1 MNLVQPIR
9 DPELLQDI
17 MDYLEGTNYRNYIM
31 FLIGIDT
38 GLRISDILRLRVRD
52 VTGSHISIREKKTG
66 KQKRILITSE
76 LKEKLAPYIEGKPPN
91 EFLIKS
97 REGLNRPITREMAYK
112 IIRAVGDEFGISE
125 LGCHSL
131 RKTFGYIFYNK
142 TTNKDIALLMN
153 YFNHS
158 SQQETLRYI
167 GMAQD
172 TMDMALKRHRRK

>member
-1 MNLVQPIR
+1 MNVVQPIR

-17 MDYLEGTNYRNYIM
+17 LDFLESTNYRNYIM

-52 VTGSHISIREKKTG
+52 VAGSHITIREKKTG
-66 KQKRILITSE
+66 KQKRILITTE
-76 LKEKLAPYIEGKPPN
+76 LKQKLAPYIEGKPPN

-112 IIRAVGDEFGISE
+112 IIRAVGDEFGLSE
-125 LGCHSL
+125 IGCHTL
-131 RKTFGYIFYNK
+131 RKTFGYIFYNV
-142 TTNKDIALLMN
+142 TTKKDIALLMN

-158 SQQETLRYI
+158 STQETLRYI
-167 GMAQD
+167 GMTQD
-172 TMDMALKRHRRK
+172 TMDMALKRHRR

>member
-1 MNLVQPIR
+1 
-9 DPELLQDI
+9 
-17 MDYLEGTNYRNYIM
+17 
-31 FLIGIDT
+31 
-38 GLRISDILRLRVRD
+38 
-52 VTGSHISIREKKTG
+52 
-66 KQKRILITSE
+66 
-76 LKEKLAPYIEGKPPN
+76 
-91 EFLIKS
+91 
-97 REGLNRPITREMAYK
+97 MAYK
-112 IIRAVGDEFGISE
+112 IIRAIGDEFGISE

>member
-52 VTGSHISIREKKTG
+52 VNLPHISIREKKTS

-76 LKEKLAPYIEGKPPN
+76 LKEKLAPYIEG
-91 EFLIKS
+91 
-97 REGLNRPITREMAYK
+97 
-112 IIRAVGDEFGISE
+112 
-125 LGCHSL
+125 SL
-131 RKTFGYIFYNK
+131 R
-142 TTNKDIALLMN
+142 TN
-153 YFNHS
+153 S
-158 SQQETLRYI
+158 
-167 GMAQD
+167 
-172 TMDMALKRHRRK
+172 